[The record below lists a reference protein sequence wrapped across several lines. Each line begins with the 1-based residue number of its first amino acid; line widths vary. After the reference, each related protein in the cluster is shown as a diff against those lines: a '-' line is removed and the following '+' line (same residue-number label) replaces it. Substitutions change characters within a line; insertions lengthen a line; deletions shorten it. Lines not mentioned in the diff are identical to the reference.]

1 MGSRMGPGLVLSW
14 LSMSSLDRL
23 SAALLRA
30 RVSAQLTQEDLAREV
45 GVRVGAVSRWERGIT
60 APSPTT
66 QQRLERLFPV
76 VARAFRVHR
85 RAALADII
93 RSRRAA

>member
-1 MGSRMGPGLVLSW
+1 
-14 LSMSSLDRL
+14 MSSLDRL
-23 SAALLRA
+23 SAALVRA

-60 APSPTT
+60 APSYAT
-66 QQRLERLFPV
+66 QAALERVFPA
-76 VARAFRVHR
+76 VARTFRAYR
-85 RAALADII
+85 RAVFADVL